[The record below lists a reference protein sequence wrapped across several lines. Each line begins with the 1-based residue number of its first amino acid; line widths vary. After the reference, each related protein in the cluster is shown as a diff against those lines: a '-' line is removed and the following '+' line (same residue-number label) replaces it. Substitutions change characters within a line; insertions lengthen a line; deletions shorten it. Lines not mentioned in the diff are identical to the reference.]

1 LETFIFIFVS
11 FNDARDLPT
20 RAVSRE
26 RFGKTIGF
34 LAVILGGKHARNNR
48 HLRSSRNELAHQ
60 FTGEAA
66 IQ

>member
-1 LETFIFIFVS
+1 METFIFIFVP
-11 FNDARDLPT
+11 FNDARDLPAS
-20 RAVSRE
+20 AVSRE
-26 RFGKTIGF
+26 RFRKTIGF
-34 LAVILGGKHARNNR
+34 LAVILGGEHAGNNR